1 MASSKKSGKKDKVR
15 PSKARRGTS
24 TPARKIHSNS
34 KITHTLKKSRSP
46 KKPAF
51 ALPPKKVRY
60 KSLSA
65 TAATTNTQNGLTDI
79 MINNI
84 IKSVSEAQV
93 DRNAILLNHVLMNL
107 TKGMRKVSYHNGF
120 AIGVKV
126 SGGYGSIY
134 KDKRAALSDLTD
146 FIEKI
151 GYASASHEIYRD
163 GKISFFIRSNKGQ
176 NIGMNLHSF
185 EAGIISGFLTAITGV
200 YSKVSEQKCQNNNS
214 DLCVFTVSNT
224 ADYEAELHIE
234 PKGLLER
241 LASSL
246 YSDLSRND
254 LSNGTK
260 FSESYYYMLNKVV
273 SDKAYLEYMKD
284 SVRYMGGILSDK
296 IQSASGEDGKS
307 YGKCLQSSVKLL
319 NLGKLSIK
327 NSRNYPIELSF
338 DTINSRQELIE
349 ISLALISGM
358 YPDRDSTIEA
368 VQEIRGGT
376 YTVRLNKK

>member
-15 PSKARRGTS
+15 PSKARRGTR

-46 KKPAF
+46 KKPAS
-51 ALPPKKVRY
+51 ALPSKRARY
-60 KSLSA
+60 KSSSA
-65 TAATTNTQNGLTDI
+65 TTITTNTQNGLTDI

-84 IKSVSEAQV
+84 IKSVPEVQV

-224 ADYEAELHIE
+224 ADYEADLHIE

-284 SVRYMGGILSDK
+284 SVRYMGGILGDK
-296 IQSASGEDGKS
+296 IQSAYGEDGKS

-368 VQEIRGGT
+368 VQEIRRGT

>member
-15 PSKARRGTS
+15 KSKARRKAS
-24 TPARKIHSNS
+24 SAARKIHANS
-34 KITHTLKKSRSP
+34 KITHAP
-46 KKPAF
+46 KKRQN
-51 ALPPKKVRY
+51 PKKLASGSTP
-60 KSLSA
+60 KKALHQIPSA
-65 TAATTNTQNGLTDI
+65 AASTTNTQNGLTDI

-84 IKSVSEAQV
+84 IKSVPEAQV

-107 TKGMRKVSYHNGF
+107 TKGMRRVSYHSGF

-134 KDKRAALSDLTD
+134 KDKHAALSDLTD

-200 YSKVSEQKCQNNNS
+200 YSKVSEQRCQNNDS

-224 ADYEAELHIE
+224 ADYEADLPIE

-254 LSNGTK
+254 LSNSAK

-284 SVRYMGGILSDK
+284 SVRYVGGILGDK
-296 IQSASGEDGKS
+296 ILSVYGRDDKS

-327 NSRNYPIELSF
+327 NSKNYPVELSF

-358 YPDRDSTIEA
+358 SPDRDSTIEA
-368 VQEIRGGT
+368 VQEIKGGT
-376 YTVRLNKK
+376 YTIRLNKK